1 MLVLPVLLDVYGY
14 STWLQYVLTVV
25 VTLLFTSCERAR
37 VQQKAAEQLRVEVES
52 VVMCLE
58 LMF

>member
-14 STWLQYVLTVV
+14 RTWLQYVLTVV

-37 VQQKAAEQLRVEVES
+37 VQQEADELLRVEVDS